1 MSKTEKDVA
10 KASHATKGYGP
21 LVSRGF
27 QSHGL
32 PWKKSS
38 ILMGF
43 SRINH
48 PAIGVPPFMETPMYI
63 YIYTYWYSVCT
74 KAATLVFPK
83 SIHLRRLEFHG
94 HSLQRLVEL
103 CQPKLPQPI
112 RKSSIIW
119 DWIPSHQHSPTIDRD
134 VLRCVAIVH
143 WWIGT
148 RWYPQVMFVGL

>member
-32 PWKKSS
+32 PWKKIIHFNGILPYKPSS
-38 ILMGF
+38 YWC
-43 SRINH
+43 
-48 PAIGVPPFMETPMYI
+48 TPIYGNTHV
-63 YIYTYWYSVCT
+63 YIYTYWYSVYT